1 MKFLKLFL
9 LLFVIQTQ
17 AQQGGMW
24 IPSLLEGM
32 NEKEMKSLGMKM
44 TAKDIYDT
52 NKSSLKDAVPQFNG
66 GCTSEVISPKGLL
79 LTNHHCGYGQIQSHS
94 STEHDYLANGFW
106 AYKMEDELPNKDLV
120 VTFIVKI
127 EDVTKQVLEG
137 VNTLSNEAEKQKKIQ
152 ENISALSNSFPKEA
166 WQENKIRTFY
176 DGNQY
181 LLFVTETFKD
191 VRLVGAPPT
200 SIGKFGSD
208 TDNWVW
214 PRHTGDFS
222 LFRIYADKNNR
233 PAAYSKDNVPYTPKH
248 FLPVSLDGIA
258 EDDFTLVFGYP
269 GKTNEY
275 LPSVAI
281 NQIANELN
289 PAKIEIREQA
299 LKVADGF
306 MRKDNAIKIQ
316 YASKYAGTANYWKKW
331 QGETLGI
338 KKSNAIAVKKEAEKK
353 FQEKVSKAKK
363 EKEYGSILN
372 DFEKNYTEIAPY
384 ALARDYFNETVQRN
398 TELLSVAYKFY
409 QLEQLYN
416 TKGEQAFTDRKNNLY
431 NGLGDFYKDFS
442 AKVDEKVFEQ
452 LIALYV
458 TKVPKQFLPNT
469 LNNIDVNQLTKSIY
483 SGSKLT
489 SYSGS
494 KELLTG
500 DTKTVLENINRDPA
514 FVLVKSMA
522 DMYLKEVNPTYEVL
536 NLKITELQRNYMKAQ
551 LELSE
556 NSRIFPDA
564 NSTLRVTYG
573 KVKGYEPKDGVYYNP
588 ITYLDGVMEKY
599 IPGDYE
605 FDVSPK
611 LIDLYKNKDFGNYG
625 ENGKMPVCFIGT
637 NHTTGGNSGSPALD
651 AKGNLIGLNFDRVW
665 EGTMS
670 DIYYDPS
677 ICRNIMVDIRYVLF
691 IMDKYAGAK
700 NLIEELQ
707 LVHPKKTKKGN
718 VSN

>member
-452 LIALYV
+452 LIALYA

-469 LNNIDVNQLTKSIY
+469 LNNIDVNQVTKAIY

-707 LVHPKKTKKGN
+707 LVHPKKNQKGKR
-718 VSN
+718 